1 MIYHLLYP
9 LSSEFGIFNVFRY
22 ITFRSIYAL
31 LTALL
36 LTIVL
41 GPWFIRM
48 LTRFKF
54 GQYIQEDGVE
64 AHQQKAG
71 TPTMGGLLMGAGL
84 LAGVFLWADLTNV
97 YVWLA
102 VFVFV
107 GFGLIG
113 FVDDCLKIKRKNNK
127 GLSVKAKFF
136 WQIVVAGLVMFFL
149 LRQPAYDAHLAFP
162 FLKFLRPDLGLLYIP
177 FAILVLVGSSNG
189 VNLTD
194 GLDGLAIGPVIVAG
208 ACFAV
213 FVYVTGHFAIAK
225 YLQVAYVPGMGEV
238 TVFCG
243 ALVGAGLGFLW
254 FNAYPAQVFMGDVG
268 SLSIGAAL
276 GFIAVLSKQELILVI
291 VGGLFVAETISVIL
305 QVGYFKFS
313 GGRRIFRMAPLH
325 HHFELKGIPESKII
339 IRFWILSIL
348 LALMALSTLKLR

>member
-41 GPWFIRM
+41 GPWFIRV

-64 AHQQKAG
+64 AHRQKAG

-84 LAGVFLWADLTNV
+84 LAGVFLWGDLTNV

-102 VFVFV
+102 VLVFV

-113 FVDDCLKIKRKNNK
+113 FIDDWLKIKRKNNK

-136 WQIVVAGLVMFFL
+136 WQVVVAGVAMFLL

-162 FLKFLRPDLGLLYIP
+162 FLKFLRPDLG
-177 FAILVLVGSSNG
+177 
-189 VNLTD
+189 
-194 GLDGLAIGPVIVAG
+194 
-208 ACFAV
+208 
-213 FVYVTGHFAIAK
+213 
-225 YLQVAYVPGMGEV
+225 
-238 TVFCG
+238 
-243 ALVGAGLGFLW
+243 
-254 FNAYPAQVFMGDVG
+254 
-268 SLSIGAAL
+268 
-276 GFIAVLSKQELILVI
+276 
-291 VGGLFVAETISVIL
+291 
-305 QVGYFKFS
+305 
-313 GGRRIFRMAPLH
+313 
-325 HHFELKGIPESKII
+325 
-339 IRFWILSIL
+339 
-348 LALMALSTLKLR
+348 